1 MLFAFSECPYRVR
14 VSTRNSVFGGNIFT
28 CGWNFSSTQIQVI
41 FVEVIRSDL
50 VILVRMNTI
59 VISELCLVEM
69 ECPKPNG
76 LSICDAGVVI
86 VFAPAAV
93 SRDLIE
99 VAT

>member
-1 MLFAFSECPYRVR
+1 MV
-14 VSTRNSVFGGNIFT
+14 
-28 CGWNFSSTQIQVI
+28 
-41 FVEVIRSDL
+41 VIRSDL